1 MEIATSQDDSIR
13 VLKLTGRL
21 DQASADN
28 FHQALIPHL
37 NDCSANGKPL
47 LLDFS
52 GVEYISSVGLRVMI
66 LAAKQVKAQN
76 GRVAIANLTPIVAE
90 VFQIGRFN
98 LVFQVFQNIEDALKF
113 LNQ

>member
-1 MEIATSQDDSIR
+1 MDIASRQDGSIR
-13 VLKLTGRL
+13 ILNLTGRL
-21 DQASADN
+21 DQASADD
-28 FHQALIPHL
+28 FHRALIPHL
-37 NDCSANGKPL
+37 DDCSATGNPL

-76 GRVAIANLTPIVAE
+76 GKVAIANLTPIVAE

-98 LVFQVFQNIEDALKF
+98 LVFQVFQNYDDAVKF